1 MHTQCR
7 LPRRSHR
14 RLRITLAVAI
24 LSAGILAGVCPSAAQ
39 PALDAAAAD
48 RIQTLIEDWKTDR
61 RGPYAGIRW
70 FCPDGSVIPAQQRC
84 DAPGGIQHAL
94 LKDEAQRLRDRYGL
108 YLGQIL
114 AGTDTQAFWNGNG
127 RHTRLKQYQLGA
139 YLYRVDD
146 GWILRRAQH
155 YRGAF
160 QAEDEAAWGRSF
172 LVQMLEDDDRVRSHF
187 FLLRQAVRD
196 LPHGADGTSPDV
208 QQRIRATA
216 TDIAEAVPAFM
227 PLRVKIHGQ
236 PGPEDLERV
245 RTFLETHG
253 DTLDDEVAA
262 SLERLE
268 QDLTAAYETTGAD
281 RLARPLSAL
290 PADHDVTQAAQALVD
305 AWPSLSAAQ
314 RIERGSTVLLQLRR
328 TITTL
333 APPDRL
339 AALDLS
345 LALETE
351 LLRRASTWTPRTRR
365 ALLAKGRALARATA
379 GSGHIELW
387 EWNRVASRLPSPSD
401 SVLDR
406 ETFADRVNALRRVAE
421 WGTAMVSAHYRHVV
435 ERYATFEP
443 KARGF
448 IDARVRSSVLLPLGN
463 VAGRLGTLLDA
474 VTGRQHQLLD
484 VSDTGRIR
492 GLTPGVVAGTL
503 RVVTE
508 TPRAASLE
516 QDDIYVL
523 PEAPPD
529 LPPVAG
535 LLTTAENNVVSHVQ
549 LLARNLGIPT
559 ASLPDDQT
567 EALASYDGTRVFFAV
582 SPGGTVRL
590 VPAGDM
596 TDAER
601 RLVAP
606 DTTRSTVHVSV
617 DALDLSRRTLPSL
630 TALQSDD
637 GGRIVGPKAA
647 NLGQLKS
654 LFPDRVAS
662 GFAVPFGVFRAHMDQ
677 PMPGTDGSYWDYL
690 QATFDASAGPALTP
704 MIRAR
709 LDTLRRAI
717 RTMPLRP
724 SFRSALR
731 ATFQKALGAPMGEA
745 GVFLRSDTNME
756 DLPGFT
762 GAGLNLT
769 VPNVVDASSILDA
782 IRRVWA
788 SPYTERSY
796 RWRQRVL
803 QNPAHVYPSVLIQR
817 AVSVE
822 TSGVLITTGVSQGTP
837 DALTA
842 SFSRGVG
849 GAVKGEAT
857 EVTLLQPDGDDVLL
871 SPLRTPRA
879 TVLPPEGG
887 TAEQPVTFHRP
898 VLTASDRDTL
908 RRLART
914 LRDRLPSVPGV
925 ASEGPYD
932 VELGFRDGH
941 LWVFQVRPFVEATQ
955 ARSQAY
961 FRRLDARAEPQDTV
975 DLAAPRND

>member
-1 MHTQCR
+1 MR
-7 LPRRSHR
+7 ILRRV
-14 RLRITLAVAI
+14 LRPPLGRILTPLVVAA
-24 LSAGILAGVCPSAAQ
+24 LGISIAAGVPPSVAQSTLDSAAV
-39 PALDAAAAD
+39 D
-48 RIQTLIEDWKTDR
+48 RIQALVEEWKTDR

-84 DAPGGIQHAL
+84 DSPGGIQHAL
-94 LKDEAQRLRDRYGL
+94 LTDEAQQLRDRHGL

-114 AGTDTQAFWNGNG
+114 AGTDKQAFWDGDG
-127 RHTRLKQYQLGA
+127 RHARLKQYQLGT

-160 QAEDEAAWGRSF
+160 QAENEAVWGRAF
-172 LVQMLEDDDRVRSHF
+172 LIQMLGDDERLRTHF
-187 FLLRQAVRD
+187 YLLRQAARD
-196 LPHGADGTSPDV
+196 LPHGADGASGDV
-208 QQRIRATA
+208 QQRIRAAA
-216 TDIAEAVPAFM
+216 TEVAEAVPAFM
-227 PLRVKIHGQ
+227 PIRVKIHGQ

-245 RTFLETHG
+245 RAFRRSHG
-253 DTLDDEVAA
+253 DTLSGDAA
-262 SLERLE
+262 ATLRRLER
-268 QDLTAAYETTGAD
+268 DLANVYETTGAD
-281 RLARPLSAL
+281 RLSPLVSAL
-290 PADHDVTQAAQALVD
+290 PDDHDLTRAAQALAD

-314 RIERGSTVLLQLRR
+314 RIQRGSTVLLQLRR
-328 TITTL
+328 AITTL
-333 APPDRL
+333 EPRHRL
-339 AALDLS
+339 AVLDLS

-365 ALLAKGRALARATA
+365 ALLAKGVALARAAA
-379 GSGHIELW
+379 GSGHVELW
-387 EWNRVASRLPSPSD
+387 EWERVAPRMRPSTD
-401 SVLDR
+401 SVLVR
-406 ETFADRVNALRRVAE
+406 EAFADRVNALRRVAE
-421 WGTAMVSAHYRHVV
+421 WGTAMVAAHYRPVV
-435 ERYATFEP
+435 DRYATFEP

-448 IDARVRSSVLLPLGN
+448 LDARVRNSVLLPLGE
-463 VAGRLGTLLDA
+463 VAGRLGGLLNA
-474 VTGRQHQLLD
+474 VEGRQHRLLD
-484 VSDTGRIR
+484 RRDTGRIR

-503 RVVTE
+503 RVVAE
-508 TPRAASLE
+508 MPRAASME
-516 QDDIYVL
+516 HDDIYVL

-559 ASLPDDQT
+559 ASLPDDQI

-590 VPAGDM
+590 VPTPEM
-596 TDAER
+596 TDIER
-601 RLVAP
+601 ALVAP
-606 DTTRSTVHVSV
+606 DTARSTIRVSV
-617 DALDLSRRTLPSL
+617 DALDLSRSTLPSL

-662 GFAVPFGVFRAHMDQ
+662 GFAIPFGVFRTHMDQ

-690 QATFDASAGPALTP
+690 QATFAASDGSALTP
-704 MIRAR
+704 AIRAR
-709 LDTLRRAI
+709 LDTLRTAI
-717 RTMPLRP
+717 REMPLLP
-724 SFRSALR
+724 SFRSALET
-731 ATFQKALGAPMGEA
+731 TFQEALDAPMGNV

-769 VPNVVDASSILDA
+769 VPNVVDAAAIRDA

-817 AVSVE
+817 GVPVDK
-822 TSGVLITTGVSQGTP
+822 SGVLITTGVSQGAP

-849 GAVKGEAT
+849 GAVTGEAT

-871 SPLRTPRA
+871 APLRKPMA
-879 TVLPPEGG
+879 TVLPPGGG

-898 VLTASDRDTL
+898 VLTAGDRDAL
-908 RRLART
+908 RRLAQM
-914 LRDRLPSVPGV
+914 LRDRLPSVPGI
-925 ASEGPYD
+925 ASNGPYD

-941 LWVFQVRPFVEATQ
+941 LWLFQVRPFVEATQ
-955 ARSQAY
+955 ARPQAY
-961 FRRLDARAEPQDTV
+961 FRRLDARANPQDTV
-975 DLAAPRND
+975 DLTAPLGD